1 MLIVLENATPVTHG
15 TDPID
20 NDSLTRSGARPDI
33 QLERKQ

>member
-1 MLIVLENATPVTHG
+1 MLIFLENATPVTNG

-20 NDSLTRSGARPDI
+20 DNSLIRSGARPDI

>member
-1 MLIVLENATPVTHG
+1 MLIFKNAIPVTNG

-20 NDSLTRSGARPDI
+20 DDSLIRSGARPDI

>member
-1 MLIVLENATPVTHG
+1 MLIYFENTTPVTNG

-20 NDSLTRSGARPDI
+20 NDSLIRTDARPDI

>member
-1 MLIVLENATPVTHG
+1 MLILSKNVTPVTHG

>member
-1 MLIVLENATPVTHG
+1 MLIFFKNATPVTNG

-20 NDSLTRSGARPDI
+20 DDSPIRSGARPDI